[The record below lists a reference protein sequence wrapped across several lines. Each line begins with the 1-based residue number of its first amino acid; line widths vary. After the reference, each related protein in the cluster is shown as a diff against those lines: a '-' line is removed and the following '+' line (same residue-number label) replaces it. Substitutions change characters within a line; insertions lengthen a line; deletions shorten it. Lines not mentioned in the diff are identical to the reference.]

1 MPQLNSCSSLA
12 INPLVWLLVLLGAAA
27 LAACGGTAPVE
38 TRSPASDT
46 PVPVET
52 RSPTAST
59 PTVETISSTTNTPV
73 PVETRSP
80 TADTPPVETISPAA
94 DAPVPVVTVGSAALT
109 VELAL
114 TPAQR
119 VQGLSG
125 RPELARGTGM
135 LFVYTQEGRHSFWM
149 IDMNFPLDLVWISAQ
164 CTVIEITSNVPP
176 PAPGQTSAELP
187 RYVPETP
194 VQYVL
199 EVNAGDMESAGIQV
213 GDPGGVHWQP
223 DRALRLLKP
232 LSLAGL
238 NDSSRPPLA
247 GIASG

>member
-1 MPQLNSCSSLA
+1 MA

-38 TRSPASDT
+38 TRSPAS
-46 PVPVET
+46 
-52 RSPTAST
+52 
-59 PTVETISSTTNTPV
+59 
-73 PVETRSP
+73 
-80 TADTPPVETISPAA
+80 

-213 GDPGGVHWQP
+213 GDPVAFTG
-223 DRALRLLKP
+223 
-232 LSLAGL
+232 SLTGL
-238 NDSSRPPLA
+238 Y
-247 GIASG
+247 GC

>member
-1 MPQLNSCSSLA
+1 MA

-52 RSPTAST
+52 RAPTAST

-213 GDPGGVHWQP
+213 GDPVAFTG
-223 DRALRLLKP
+223 
-232 LSLAGL
+232 SLTGL
-238 NDSSRPPLA
+238 Y
-247 GIASG
+247 GC

>member
-1 MPQLNSCSSLA
+1 MA

-80 TADTPPVETISPAA
+80 TADTPPVETRSPTADTPPVETRSPAA

-213 GDPGGVHWQP
+213 GDPVAFTG
-223 DRALRLLKP
+223 
-232 LSLAGL
+232 SLTGL
-238 NDSSRPPLA
+238 Y
-247 GIASG
+247 GC

>member
-1 MPQLNSCSSLA
+1 MA

-52 RSPTAST
+52 RSPTASTPTAST

-213 GDPGGVHWQP
+213 GDPVAFTG
-223 DRALRLLKP
+223 
-232 LSLAGL
+232 SLTGL
-238 NDSSRPPLA
+238 Y
-247 GIASG
+247 GC

>member
-213 GDPGGVHWQP
+213 GDPVAFTG
-223 DRALRLLKP
+223 
-232 LSLAGL
+232 SLTGL
-238 NDSSRPPLA
+238 Y
-247 GIASG
+247 GC

>member
-1 MPQLNSCSSLA
+1 MA

-80 TADTPPVETISPAA
+80 TADPPPVETISPAA

-213 GDPGGVHWQP
+213 GDPVAFTG
-223 DRALRLLKP
+223 
-232 LSLAGL
+232 SLTGL
-238 NDSSRPPLA
+238 Y
-247 GIASG
+247 GC